1 MQRGCHPSDVC
12 YTTRMNN
19 THLTSVMIPHLVGCY
34 LTASD
39 IGCITLDGKPSIQW
53 SITIQNGIGEVTNDS
68 PLEEVAARAI
78 HTIITGRSDLFDDLL
93 EDCRRLVIES
103 KRTYSI
109 AVES

>member
-1 MQRGCHPSDVC
+1 MGCHLVDLW
-12 YTTRMNN
+12 YNTRMNN

-103 KRTYSI
+103 KRTDSI